1 MPQLA
6 SLPIPEPTALLFGL
20 GDPRHTL
27 TQSPHDALGHVQ
39 RLGIPCA
46 WLDAPSTSTR
56 HHSPRP
62 DWLPLATTYPQC
74 PAWPAPNACWQALM
88 GLNVSRIDGCVLVS
102 NQPALLQAGL
112 NAGLW
117 TIGLAACP
125 TAANDWQDLSPQE
138 CESRRA
144 KTTLQL
150 FALGVHSVIDTLGEL
165 HTCLADIGLRRL
177 KGEKP

>member
-6 SLPIPEPTALLFGL
+6 SQTIPEPTALLFGL

-27 TQSPHDALGHVQ
+27 ALPTHNALGHVQ
-39 RLGIPCA
+39 HLGIPCA
-46 WLDAPSTSTR
+46 WLDASSASNSTR
-56 HHSPRP
+56 ALP
-62 DWLPLATTYPQC
+62 DWLPLASAHPQC
-74 PAWPAPNACWQALM
+74 AAWPAPDACWQALM
-88 GLNVSRIDGCVLVS
+88 GLNVSCLDGCILIS

-125 TAANDWQDLSPQE
+125 AATSDWQDLSPQE

-144 KTTLQL
+144 RTTLQL

-165 HTCLADIGLRRL
+165 HTCLADIGLRRF

>member
-20 GDPRHTL
+20 GDPSHTL
-27 TQSPHDALGHVQ
+27 AQPPHDALGHV
-39 RLGIPCA
+39 RRMGIPCA
-46 WLDAPSTSTR
+46 WLDAPCASS
-56 HHSPRP
+56 HINSPLP
-62 DWLPLATTYPQC
+62 DWLPVATTHAQC
-74 PAWPAPNACWQALM
+74 AAWPAPDACWQALM
-88 GLNVSRIDGCVLVS
+88 GLNISHIAGCVLVS
-102 NQPALLQAGL
+102 NQPKLLQAGL

-125 TAANDWQDLSPQE
+125 ATANEWQDLSPQE

-144 KTTLQL
+144 RATLQL
-150 FALGVHSVIDTLGEL
+150 FALGVHSVIDTLSEL